1 MIVLILYQYS
11 FAKYVPGLAPLSLS
25 LSLSLGRKIARISFL
40 RSLGEPVISTPK
52 SVENWVLD
60 VDIRPRWPDYDTR
73 LGTVA

>member
-11 FAKYVPGLAPLSLS
+11 FAKYVPGLAPLS